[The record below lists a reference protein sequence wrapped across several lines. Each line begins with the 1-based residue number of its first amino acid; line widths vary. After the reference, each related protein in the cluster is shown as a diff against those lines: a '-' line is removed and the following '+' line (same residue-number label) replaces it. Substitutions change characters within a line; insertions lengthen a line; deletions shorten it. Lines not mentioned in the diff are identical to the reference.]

1 MERVKRKLVLE
12 NGDVYV
18 GYGFGASS
26 DAIGEI
32 VFNTSMA
39 AAIRRSS
46 PTRATPIRSS

>member
-1 MERVKRKLVLE
+1 MERVKGKRVLE
-12 NGDVYV
+12 HGDGYV

-39 AAIRRSS
+39 G
-46 PTRATPIRSS
+46 